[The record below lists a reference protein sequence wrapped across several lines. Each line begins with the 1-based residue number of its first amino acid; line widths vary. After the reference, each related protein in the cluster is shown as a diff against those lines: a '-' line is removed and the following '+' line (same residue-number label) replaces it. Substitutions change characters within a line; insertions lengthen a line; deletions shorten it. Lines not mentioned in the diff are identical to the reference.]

1 MDRYFIDGCWFSVQF
16 LVLQQDQPTMARDLI
31 KEARLS
37 LKQCMEAQKRSNY
50 RMKEMVDFIEKE
62 LKNKI

>member
-1 MDRYFIDGCWFSVQF
+1 MDRCFVDGCWFSVQF

-31 KEARLS
+31 KEAGLS
-37 LKQCMEAQKRSNY
+37 LKQCMEAQERSNY
-50 RMKEMVDFIEKE
+50 RMKEMMDFVEKE